1 MYGIHCLGLMTEPR
15 LTLHGVSYTLP
26 HGRQLF
32 SDLSATFGAQRT
44 AIVGRNGVGKSLLA
58 RILAGELMPSCGSV
72 AREGSVHYLPQ
83 NPLAA
88 QPRQSIA
95 ALAGIEPALQ
105 ALERIEQGSCDAQ
118 DFELLAERWDLRQQ
132 FCAQLEQ
139 AGLPVLAPQTAASQL
154 SGGQAMRVA
163 LLGARLAQADFLI
176 LDEPSNHLDAAGRRA
191 LAEELLQW
199 RGGLLLISHDRELL
213 EHMDGIA
220 ELSTGGL
227 SLYGGGYGLYQEARQ
242 QREQNALDELARRK
256 LERSRSEQ
264 ALRSQ
269 QERQSRKQARGER
282 HGKQAN
288 QAKLLLDFG
297 KERAQASSGR
307 LAAQHAANREALNQ
321 SVREAA
327 QAIDWQAAAIH
338 WHLPDPAAAPGQGE
352 RLVAELEEVRP
363 PWPAAATP
371 VSLQLRAGQRLAICG
386 PNGCGKSTLLQILAG
401 QLQPLQGRRLM
412 HVPFAMLDQGQSL
425 LRPEQS
431 LLEQLLA
438 AAPRTPESLL
448 RMRLAQL
455 GLDARHV
462 DQPCGRLSGG
472 ERLKAAM
479 ACALYRDE
487 PAQLLLLDEPD
498 NHLDLPSLQA
508 LESMLRQYPGTLVMV
523 SHDAAL
529 LQAVGLTHRLEA
541 VADGWRLQSCER
553 PLD

>member
-1 MYGIHCLGLMTEPR
+1 MTEPR
-15 LTLHGVSYTLP
+15 LTLHSVSYMLP

-32 SDLSATFGAQRT
+32 SHLSATFGAQRT
-44 AIVGRNGVGKSLLA
+44 AIVGRNGVGKSVLA
-58 RILAGELMPSCGSV
+58 RILAGELMPSSGSV
-72 AREGSVHYLPQ
+72 AREGRVHYLPQ

-88 QPRQSIA
+88 RPLQNIA

-105 ALERIEQGSCDAQ
+105 ALERIEQGGCDVQ

-132 FCAQLEQ
+132 FCAQLER
-139 AGLPVLAPQTAASQL
+139 AGLPPLAPQTAAGRL

-191 LAEELLQW
+191 LTEELRQW

-220 ELSTGGL
+220 ELSSGGL
-227 SLYGGGYGLYQEARQ
+227 SFYGGGYGCYQQAQRQ
-242 QREQNALDELARRK
+242 QAQNALDELARLK
-256 LERSRSEQ
+256 LQRSRAEQ

-269 QERQSRKQARGER
+269 QERQNRKQARGER

-288 QAKLLLDFG
+288 QAKLLLGFG

-307 LAAQHAANREALNQ
+307 LAAQHAASREALDQ

-338 WHLPDPAAAPGQGE
+338 WHLPDMSALPGQGE
-352 RLVAELEEVRP
+352 RMVAEFEQLRL
-363 PWPAAATP
+363 PWPAAAAP

-386 PNGCGKSTLLQILAG
+386 PNGCGKSTLLQIIAG
-401 QLQPLQGRRLM
+401 RLQPLHGRRRV
-412 HVPFAMLDQGQSL
+412 HVPFALLDQDQNL
-425 LRPEQS
+425 LQPEQS
-431 LLEQLLA
+431 LLGQLLA
-438 AAPRTPESLL
+438 AAPRTPESLQ

-462 DQPCGRLSGG
+462 EQPCGGLSGG

-498 NHLDLPSLQA
+498 NHLDLQSLQA
-508 LESMLRQYPGTLVMV
+508 LESMLRHYPGTLVMV

-541 VADGWRLQSCER
+541 GADGWRLQSCEPPPGRASPAR
-553 PLD
+553 P